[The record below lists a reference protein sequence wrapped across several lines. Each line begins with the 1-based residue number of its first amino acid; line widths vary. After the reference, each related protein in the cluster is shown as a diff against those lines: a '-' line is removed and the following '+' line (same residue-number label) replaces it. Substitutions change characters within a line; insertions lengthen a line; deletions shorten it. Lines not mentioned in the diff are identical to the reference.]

1 MVVFACFRKFGNVT
15 LTYMQDVYFLSTLIV
30 HEGPVTAVDISADGT
45 KVLAGTSSV
54 SKQSIDLDL

>member
-1 MVVFACFRKFGNVT
+1 
-15 LTYMQDVYFLSTLIV
+15 MQDIYFLSTLIV